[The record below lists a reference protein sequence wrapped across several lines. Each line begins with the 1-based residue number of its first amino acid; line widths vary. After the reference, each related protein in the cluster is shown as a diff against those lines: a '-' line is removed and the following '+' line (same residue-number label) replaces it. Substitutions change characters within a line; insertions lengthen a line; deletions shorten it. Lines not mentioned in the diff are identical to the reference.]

1 MRSSTLG
8 TGRQYGNSTDWK
20 GFPKEGKMALVLK
33 YRWEFKRVW
42 EKYHRQRERA
52 CVKDEGKTAHSK
64 NCRSFLQPTESNTN
78 TYKLPWL
85 KKALNPPLV
94 PQGTLK
100 KDKNRVSR
108 LFIFDHLLLLGYL
121 FASAGQPANHSCVCL
136 SHHICLQV

>member
-1 MRSSTLG
+1 
-8 TGRQYGNSTDWK
+8 
-20 GFPKEGKMALVLK
+20 MALVLK

-85 KKALNPPLV
+85 KKSPE
-94 PQGTLK
+94 
-100 KDKNRVSR
+100 SS
-108 LFIFDHLLLLGYL
+108 LGPT
-121 FASAGQPANHSCVCL
+121 GHMKEG
-136 SHHICLQV
+136 